1 MTLIDKN
8 HYKHFFEDIK
18 RGIQSARVSAAKSVN
33 KELIKLYLH
42 IGQQIV
48 EKQEEFRWG
57 KSVVEILASD
67 LQKEFENTDGFSAR
81 NLWNMRMFYLQY
93 RNNEFLLQAVAE
105 IPWGHNL
112 LIMNKITDQNE
123 REYYIKATI
132 ENGWSRNVLG
142 LQIKSNAYQRHML
155 TAKQHNFE
163 KALPEHLAEQADQ
176 TMKDVYMLDFLG
188 ITQPVLERVLEAKMV
203 EKIKELILELG
214 YGFAFIG
221 NQYKI
226 SSPTKDYFID
236 LLFYHRKLKCL
247 VAFELKAGE
256 FKAEFAGKMNLY
268 LNILDDF
275 VREKDE
281 NPSIGIILCA
291 EKENFEVEYA
301 IKGFSKPM
309 GVAEYKLT
317 KELPSEFK
325 GTLPTPQELKK
336 ELFQK
341 QEK

>member
-48 EKQEEFRWG
+48 EKQEKFGWG

>member
-18 RGIQSARVSAAKSVN
+18 RGIQSARVSAAISVN

-48 EKQEEFRWG
+48 EKQEEFGWG

-301 IKGFSKPM
+301 IRGFSKPM

>member
-48 EKQEEFRWG
+48 EKQEKFGWG

-176 TMKDVYMLDFLG
+176 AMKDVYMLDFLG

-301 IKGFSKPM
+301 IRGFSKPM

>member
-48 EKQEEFRWG
+48 EKQEKFGWG

-155 TAKQHNFE
+155 TA
-163 KALPEHLAEQADQ
+163 
-176 TMKDVYMLDFLG
+176 
-188 ITQPVLERVLEAKMV
+188 
-203 EKIKELILELG
+203 
-214 YGFAFIG
+214 
-221 NQYKI
+221 
-226 SSPTKDYFID
+226 
-236 LLFYHRKLKCL
+236 
-247 VAFELKAGE
+247 
-256 FKAEFAGKMNLY
+256 
-268 LNILDDF
+268 
-275 VREKDE
+275 
-281 NPSIGIILCA
+281 

-301 IKGFSKPM
+301 IRGFSKPM

>member
-48 EKQEEFRWG
+48 EKQEKFGWG

-301 IKGFSKPM
+301 IRGFSKPM